1 MEMSARLLKSF
12 AKAVNNQNG
21 GKSAST
27 VYGTLHKDGETISV
41 KIDGAEER
49 TPAYTTVNG
58 QTGDRVICEIRN
70 HAVYVTGNLSDP
82 SATNGEVGMV
92 AKKVNQIEANTV
104 TTEYLEATY
113 ATIENLT
120 AVSAK
125 IDKITAT
132 DITVEYLEGHYAQ
145 IDYANVDV
153 ASIRQGF
160 LQSLMVSQGIVA
172 DRIVGSEVTATNVLT
187 GVNVY
192 ADDIT
197 AGTLSVDRLVFR
209 GNEQS
214 IVYKLNQISGALQ
227 EESVDTI
234 NGEVITPRTITA
246 DRIVAKAITATEID
260 VENLVSTGLIEANRL
275 TSKNIEVDDLFAMDI
290 TAAGSIKSKN
300 YAYTSGIYSTAGVKM
315 SMATGQI
322 ISRQFAID
330 ISGNTYFAGNLSAP
344 SGNIGGFTIGTK
356 ALYNGTNSMTS
367 TAVGV
372 YLGTDG
378 FRQYKSAN
386 VYTQIKDGKLTCIGA
401 DIKGN
406 LYLDNALM
414 MWHEADESTS
424 GARYET
430 ALSWVKSSDIYKLNL
445 GGNTVMAHY
454 MEIQQDLHVYGSANV
469 LGNLSAKTATIS
481 SIAEIKGTLVLS
493 KTKDLSGTANNS
505 PALIIGGVATSGHI
519 EIDNNEIQG
528 KANGTT
534 PNQVTING
542 NGGNVN
548 IGDSANNY
556 ETTIRNNLNLG
567 KTLYAN
573 NIIADN
579 ITMSNAKWLNSYV
592 YVANSSGALIPY
604 TTHLIGI
611 NSSFNVHMGDYGGAN
626 VSPVYLHAKGK
637 QYNFTNAAF
646 CPNNTNDV
654 PLGLPSKLWKTVYA
668 KTGTINTSDR
678 TKKHDIKDLTE
689 VYEKLFLKLQPKSF
703 IFNDGD
709 RVHIGAISQDVE
721 DAMQEL
727 GMSAEDF
734 AGFCKDIR
742 YDYQEYND
750 DGTPIEKSRYIV
762 TDDDGNPVYDY
773 ALRYQDFIFL
783 TIHMVQILWG
793 KMEMMENEIVQMKKA
808 FT

>member
-145 IDYANVDV
+145 IDYTNVDV

-290 TAAGSIKSKN
+290 TAAGSIKSGN
-300 YAYTSGIYSTAGVKM
+300 YAYTSGNYSTAGVKM
-315 SMATGQI
+315 NMATGQI

-414 MWHEADESTS
+414 MWHEADETGY

-430 ALSWVKSSDIYKLNL
+430 ALSWVKASDIYKLEL
-445 GGNTVMAHY
+445 GGNEVTAHY
-454 MEIQQDLHVYGSANV
+454 MSIYNDLYVDNNAYVYGEI
-469 LGNLSAKTATIS
+469 SAKTVTIS
-481 SIAEIKGTLVLS
+481 STAQFTGNCNFAGGTIYKVTSSGDARFKLIRVGSSGGYGLNSDGSGVLNA
-493 KTKDLSGTANNS
+493 LSTA
-505 PALIIGGVATSGHI
+505 
-519 EIDNNEIQG
+519 G
-528 KANGTT
+528 KL
-534 PNQVTING
+534 TING
-542 NGGNVN
+542 GVEIVKGGFASDNSINIVN
-548 IGDSANNY
+548 NKWFDTKNTSGKI
-556 ETTIRNNLNLG
+556 THLLG
-567 KTLYAN
+567 
-573 NIIADN
+573 
-579 ITMSNAKWLNSYV
+579 M
-592 YVANSSGALIPY
+592 NSS
-604 TTHLIGI
+604 
-611 NSSFNVHMGDYGGAN
+611 NNVHMGDYAGAN
-626 VSPVYLHAKGK
+626 ISPVFLHAKGK
-637 QYNFTNAAF
+637 QYNFQETYF
-646 CPNNTNDV
+646 CADITNDV
-654 PLGLPSKLWKTVYA
+654 TLGHAGKLWKTVYA
-668 KTGTINTSDR
+668 KTGSINTSDR